1 MHKVLLLI
9 FVQLLSCGIKQ
20 PESDRVQTTDTPVVK
35 TAAGKDSVTF
45 DYESREREL
54 EAQLSEDFIVTHH
67 SCFVIASNLSKEKTN
82 YIIKNTISNAEK
94 CFYNDYFITKPD
106 ELITIFLFK
115 DDSSYRNWAAKLYGD
130 TEDLSRF
137 GYYKPSKKAMLMNI
151 NTGSGTLVHEMTH
164 AFVRY
169 DFPDIPS
176 WFNEGLGSLYERCSM
191 EDGVI
196 LGHTNW
202 RLPEL
207 QEALND
213 KTYTSLDKLLKS
225 DDDIFYSDNSSFHY
239 AQARYLC
246 QYLQEHKMLRTFYK
260 KFRDGYET
268 DKTGKKFLEEVT
280 GLKIGELD
288 KEYKVWA
295 MNLKQSD

>member
-1 MHKVLLLI
+1 MHKILLLI
-9 FVQLLSCGIKQ
+9 FIQIISCGTKEPQNDKTQLKDIQNIPVITKK
-20 PESDRVQTTDTPVVK
+20 DT
-35 TAAGKDSVTF
+35 SSF
-45 DYESREREL
+45 DYESRENEL
-54 EAQLSEDFIVTHH
+54 KTQLSEDFIVTHH
-67 SCFVIASNLSKEKTN
+67 SCFVVASNLSKDRTN
-82 YIIKNTISNAEK
+82 QLIRNTISNAEE
-94 CFYNDYFITKPD
+94 CFYNDYFETKPD

-137 GYYKPSKKAMLMNI
+137 GYYKPSQKAMLMNI
-151 NTGSGTLVHEMTH
+151 NTGSGTLIHEMTH

-169 DFPDIPS
+169 DFPGIPS

-207 QEALND
+207 QSALKD
-213 KTYTSLDKLLKS
+213 KSYTSLDNLLKT
-225 DDDIFYSDNSSFHY
+225 DDDTFYGDNSSFHY

-246 QYLQEHKMLRTFYK
+246 QYLQEKKLLKTFYK
-260 KFRDGYET
+260 KFRDGYEK

-280 GLKIGELD
+280 GLNIGELD
-288 KEYKVWA
+288 NAYQSWS